1 MSKGGSQKAKTTTTT
16 EPWSG
21 VQPFLKSGYQDA
33 QALYKQG
40 APGYYPGQT
49 IAPMS
54 SYTKNALDATAQR
67 ATYGSDVTRAGQDQ
81 LKSTLNGDY
90 LNSNHY
96 LQGAIDA
103 AVRPITNAFNSEVM
117 PGIDS
122 NFSAAGRYGS
132 GLQGAAYDDA
142 NAQLAQQIGN
152 VSSQMAYQNYGD
164 ERQKQMQAML
174 FAPQMAAQDYID
186 LGMLGQAG
194 QGYDQFNQNVINANI
209 DKYNYNQNAD
219 WNFLNDYIG
228 LLNGATGGSSTTTA
242 PKQGSTAG
250 GAITG
255 ALGGAMAGAQIG
267 SIIPGIGT
275 GIGALAGGALGGLG
289 GLSMIGDT

>member
-1 MSKGGSQKAKTTTTT
+1 MSKGGGKTKTTTTT

-21 VQPFLKSGYQDA
+21 VKPYLLGGYKDA
-33 QALYKQG
+33 KNLYENG
-40 APGYYPGQT
+40 APDYYPYQT
-49 IAPMS
+49 VGPMS

-67 ATYGSDVTRAGQDQ
+67 AAYGSDVTRAAQGQLTD
-81 LKSTLNGDY
+81 TINGDY
-90 LNSNHY
+90 LNSNPY
-96 LQGAIDA
+96 LQGAINA
-103 AVRPITNAFNSEVM
+103 AVQPITNAFSSEVM

-132 GLQGAAYDDA
+132 GLQGQAYDDA

-164 ERQKQMQAML
+164 ERQRQMQAML

-194 QGYDQFNQNVINANI
+194 QGYDQYNQNLINADI
-209 DKYNYNQNAD
+209 QKWNYNNNAD

-228 LLNGATGGSSTTTA
+228 LLNGATGGSSTTTQ
-242 PKQGSTAG
+242 PNQSGGVG

-255 ALGGAMAGAQIG
+255 
-267 SIIPGIGT
+267 
-275 GIGALAGGALGGLG
+275 GLG
-289 GLSMIGDT
+289 GLLAGASAGSAIPGLGTGLGAILGGIFGAGAGIY